1 LIAGFLQ
8 IMSEGVETYL
18 GGFYSP
24 IGVSIGHIGLLK
36 SPLDTK
42 PRFGAGVYATSE
54 RLFIIGPGKATFPST
69 LNKIAAGSDK
79 GDFVPSTLTTDQND
93 ALVRAL
99 TENQR
104 FEIGR
109 SQVSQI
115 EVKKP
120 RGFLRTGSL
129 KITSA
134 DGQTLDIE
142 ISQKMSYEWTVR
154 LVQAFKPEAVTL
166 D

>member
-1 LIAGFLQ
+1 
-8 IMSEGVETYL
+8 MSEDVETYL

-24 IGVSIGHIGLLK
+24 IGVSIGHVGLK
-36 SPLDTK
+36 SPIDIK
-42 PRFGAGVYATSE
+42 PRIGAGVYATSR
-54 RLFIIGPGKATFPST
+54 RLFIIGPGKATFPSS
-69 LNKIAAGSDK
+69 LKKIAAGSDK
-79 GDFVPSTLTTDQND
+79 GDFVPSSLTKDQND
-93 ALVRAL
+93 ALIGAL
-99 TENQR
+99 TQNKR

-120 RGFLRTGSL
+120 PGFLRTGSL

-134 DGQTLDIE
+134 DGQTLDIR
-142 ISQKMSYEWTVR
+142 ISLNMHYEWTVR

>member
-1 LIAGFLQ
+1 MVACYSQ
-8 IMSEGVETYL
+8 IMSEDVETYL

-24 IGVSIGHIGLLK
+24 IGVSIGHVGLISPIG
-36 SPLDTK
+36 K
-42 PRFGAGVYATSE
+42 PRIGAGVYATST
-54 RLFIIGPGKATFPST
+54 RLFIVGPGKATFPSS
-69 LNKIAAGSDK
+69 LNKIAAGSGK
-79 GDFVPSTLTTDQND
+79 GDFVPSNLTKDQND
-93 ALVRAL
+93 ALIGAL
-99 TENQR
+99 TENKR

-109 SQVSQI
+109 GQVSQI

-120 RGFLRTGSL
+120 PGFLRTGSL

-134 DGQTLDIE
+134 DGQTLDIG
-142 ISQKMSYEWTVR
+142 ISLNMHYEWTVR

>member
-1 LIAGFLQ
+1 MVACFSQ

-24 IGVSIGHIGLLK
+24 IGVSIGHIGLMN
-36 SPLDTK
+36 TK
-42 PRFGAGVYATSE
+42 GNVGAGVYAASR
-54 RLFIIGPGKATFPST
+54 RLFIIGPGKATFPSS

-79 GDFVPSTLTTDQND
+79 GDFVPSILTKDQND
-93 ALVRAL
+93 ALIGAL
-99 TENQR
+99 TENKQ

-109 SQVSQI
+109 SQVTQI

-120 RGFLRTGSL
+120 PGFLRTGSL

-134 DGQTLDIE
+134 VGETLDIR
-142 ISQKMSYEWTVR
+142 ISLNMHYEWTVR

>member
-1 LIAGFLQ
+1 
-8 IMSEGVETYL
+8 MSEGVETYL

-24 IGVSIGHIGLLK
+24 IGVSIGHIGLI
-36 SPLDTK
+36 STK
-42 PRFGAGVYATSE
+42 HRVGAGVYATDR
-54 RLFIIGPGKATFPST
+54 RLFIIGPGKATFPSS

-79 GDFVPSTLTTDQND
+79 GDLVHSILTKDQND
-93 ALVRAL
+93 ELIGAL
-99 TENQR
+99 TENKQ

-109 SQVSQI
+109 SQVTQI

-120 RGFLRTGSL
+120 PGFLRTGSL

-134 DGQTLDIE
+134 VGETLDIR
-142 ISQKMSYEWTVR
+142 ISLNMHYEWTVR

>member
-1 LIAGFLQ
+1 
-8 IMSEGVETYL
+8 MSEGVETYL

-24 IGVSIGHIGLLK
+24 IGVSIGSYWAEVVK
-36 SPLDTK
+36 SY
-42 PRFGAGVYATSE
+42 PRPPIGAGIYATTR
-54 RLFIIGPGKATFPST
+54 RLFILGPGKATFPSS

-79 GDFVPSTLTTDQND
+79 GDFAPSNLTKDQND
-93 ALVRAL
+93 ALIGAL
-99 TENQR
+99 TENKQ

-120 RGFLRTGSL
+120 PGFLRTGSL

-134 DGQTLDIE
+134 DGQTLDIR
-142 ISQKMSYEWTVR
+142 ISLNMHYEWTVR

>member
-1 LIAGFLQ
+1 
-8 IMSEGVETYL
+8 MSEGIETYV

-24 IGVSIGHIGLLK
+24 IGISIGHIGLK
-36 SPLDTK
+36 SPIDIK
-42 PRFGAGVYATSE
+42 PHIGAGVYATNR
-54 RLFIIGPGKATFPST
+54 RLFIIGPGKATFPSS
-69 LNKIAAGSDK
+69 LNKIAAGSGK
-79 GDFVPSTLTTDQND
+79 GDFVPSNLTKGQND
-93 ALVRAL
+93 ALIGAL
-99 TENQR
+99 TENKR

-109 SQVSQI
+109 GQVSQI

-120 RGFLRTGSL
+120 PGFLRTGSL

-134 DGQTLDIE
+134 DGQTLDIR
-142 ISQKMSYEWTVR
+142 ISLNMHYEWTVR